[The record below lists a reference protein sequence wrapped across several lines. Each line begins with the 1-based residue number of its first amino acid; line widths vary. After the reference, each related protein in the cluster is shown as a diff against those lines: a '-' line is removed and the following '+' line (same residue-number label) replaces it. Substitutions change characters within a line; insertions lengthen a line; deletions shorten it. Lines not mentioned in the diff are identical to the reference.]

1 MEHVAVEFS
10 RSALG
15 DRRSLSVMLVTVE
28 EDVATVVVAVQRGAV
43 NYLIKPVAPA
53 VLLAAAEKAL
63 ARRSLPPSGAQDDTA
78 HDIVGA
84 SAAILRVRHL
94 VALASRSDVNVFIA
108 GETGTGKELVARAI
122 HRLSRQGSGSFVP
135 HNCAL
140 TPPDMFDG
148 EFFGHVRGAFTGA
161 HRDRQGLLRPRRARA
176 RRSSFHVAPPV
187 ARARVGGAYG
197 RPRARQE
204 VWQMNDGRSASS
216 PATRAGTCLRLVV
229 QPSQSAGRG
238 VGYEHAPEPRMTE
251 SSCEQALR
259 RSRRGLW
266 AALVLVGPLASAFV
280 ACGGTNGMEGLP
292 QPSTDASTSDSS
304 AGAGPTAA
312 DGGSSD
318 VGATNPGL
326 DSTLSNGDAAA
337 PDATTAPPSSSDGG
351 FDAVIVYA
359 DAARLDVYIPNSN
372 PTGDAGSDAAPNPW
386 DLWPPCGPD
395 VPLLDDGGNFL
406 GEAPDTHV
414 YDSGSCAT
422 YPWFQT
428 YSSTATGAADAAAMS
443 CDDCLR
449 ANAYGIGAASLA
461 LGGGGTG
468 IVPPC
473 SDLRE
478 AGTAQA
484 GNGAQHP
491 LFELCAKL
499 FECVENS
506 NCANS
511 QVPANVSNCYC
522 GTNTGSACLNPG
534 APNGACRQQI
544 EDAFQADPTTTAT
557 TILEHLTDTSRQS
570 SYAAAEIMTVFNDA
584 LPPNRPN
591 CPMCFPR
598 ASADGG

>member
-1 MEHVAVEFS
+1 
-10 RSALG
+10 
-15 DRRSLSVMLVTVE
+15 
-28 EDVATVVVAVQRGAV
+28 
-43 NYLIKPVAPA
+43 
-53 VLLAAAEKAL
+53 
-63 ARRSLPPSGAQDDTA
+63 
-78 HDIVGA
+78 
-84 SAAILRVRHL
+84 
-94 VALASRSDVNVFIA
+94 
-108 GETGTGKELVARAI
+108 
-122 HRLSRQGSGSFVP
+122 
-135 HNCAL
+135 
-140 TPPDMFDG
+140 
-148 EFFGHVRGAFTGA
+148 
-161 HRDRQGLLRPRRARA
+161 
-176 RRSSFHVAPPV
+176 
-187 ARARVGGAYG
+187 
-197 RPRARQE
+197 
-204 VWQMNDGRSASS
+204 
-216 PATRAGTCLRLVV
+216 
-229 QPSQSAGRG
+229 
-238 VGYEHAPEPRMTE
+238 MTE

-449 ANAYGIGAASLA
+449 ANGCGLGEVGIGFGVTSVGV
-461 LGGGGTG
+461 LG
-468 IVPPC
+468 PC

-478 AGTAQA
+478 AGTASA
-484 GNGAQHP
+484 GNGALEP
-491 LFELCAKL
+491 LFDLCGRL

-506 NCANS
+506 NCINS
-511 QVPANVSNCYC
+511 LVPARADNCYC
-522 GTNTGSACLNPG
+522 GTMAGSACLQPG

-544 EDAFQADPTTTAT
+544 EDAFQATSSTSAT
-557 TILEHLTDTSRQS
+557 TILEHLTDLSLQS
-570 SYAAAEIMTVFNDA
+570 SYAAAEVMAVFSCARASTMPRCD
-584 LPPNRPN
+584 
-591 CPMCFPR
+591 MCFPH